1 MLSSFRPGAALTVC
15 ALIALVILLGLGT
28 WQARKV
34 GPKTALLDRIEAGL
48 SADPMKLSVHV
59 DDPSM
64 LEYRR
69 IAFTGEV
76 LDREPVKLFATN
88 LKGSSGFHLYLPV
101 RKQHGMAIAVNFGW
115 VPYHTEN
122 LPPLPVGQTIEVTG
136 VLRTSGT
143 PGSMTPPNIPA
154 DGQWF
159 TADVHE
165 MAAHWG
171 LRTKEYYHFRV
182 MADHRGAPAD
192 LPQGGQVRV
201 DIPNDH
207 LQYAITWYG
216 LALTLIGVYVAFGIK
231 RGRETVENQP
241 E

>member
-1 MLSSFRPGAALTVC
+1 MLSNFRPGTPLTVC

-34 GPKTALLDRIEAGL
+34 GPKTALLERIEAGL
-48 SADPMKLSVHV
+48 SAEPYKLTVHV
-59 DDPSM
+59 DDPGM

-69 IAFTGEV
+69 VVFAGEV
-76 LDREPVKLFATN
+76 LNREPVKLFATN
-88 LKGSSGFHLYLPV
+88 LKGKSGFHLYLPV
-101 RKQHGMAIAVNFGW
+101 QKQHGRAIAVNFGW
-115 VPYHTEN
+115 VPYHTEE
-122 LPPLPVGQTIEVTG
+122 LPPLPVGETIEVTG

-171 LRTKEYYHFRV
+171 LGSKEYYHFRV

-216 LALTLIGVYVAFGIK
+216 LALTLIGVYIAFGIK
-231 RGRETVENQP
+231 RGRERAENQP

>member
-1 MLSSFRPGAALTVC
+1 MLSRFRPGLPLTVC
-15 ALIALVILLGLGT
+15 VLAALVVLVGLGT

-34 GPKTALLDRIEAGL
+34 GPKTALLARIEAGL
-48 SADPMKLSVHV
+48 TAAPLRLTVHV
-59 DDPSM
+59 DDPTA

-69 IAFTGEV
+69 VAFTGKV
-76 LDREPVKLFATN
+76 LDREPIKLFATN
-88 LKGSSGFHLYLPV
+88 LKGKSGFHLYLPV
-101 RKQHGMAIAVNFGW
+101 QKQHGMAIPVNFGW
-115 VPYHTEN
+115 VPYHTDE
-122 LPPLPVGQTIEVTG
+122 LPMLPVGQTIEVTG

-165 MAAHWG
+165 MAAFWG
-171 LRTKEYYHFRV
+171 LGTKEYYHFRV
-182 MADHRGAPAD
+182 MADHRGGPTD

-216 LALTLIGVYVAFGIK
+216 LALTLIGVYIAFGIQ
-231 RGRETVENQP
+231 RGRKSGENQAR
-241 E
+241 